1 MIKNKVRNLSYLYL
15 SLVFTTFS
23 CTKNTKEIS
32 YLKPSS
38 YYPLEIGNSYIYEVD
53 SIVFNDF
60 DQSVDSFKFQII
72 ESYTDTFRDIYNE
85 LAYKIERKKRNKIQ
99 LNEYE
104 AWGNPQIWWVN
115 LAKNQSIQRVE
126 NNLRFVNLATPIQNN
141 FSWKGNAFNFLAEW
155 DFRYAMVNESFENF
169 DSTLTVIQRE
179 IPENLILKEYYEQ
192 KFAKNIGLIY
202 YHYINVESKNNLS
215 IPLMQRIENGVI
227 YTQKLIQYKLN

>member
-126 NNLRFVNLATPIQNN
+126 NNLRFVNLVTPIQND
-141 FSWKGNAFNFLAEW
+141 FSWKGNAFNLLAEW

>member
-1 MIKNKVRNLSYLYL
+1 MIKNKFQNLSYLYL
-15 SLVFTTFS
+15 SLVLITFS

-38 YYPLEIGNSYIYEVD
+38 YYPLKIGNSYIYEVD

-60 DQSVDSFKFQII
+60 DQSVDTFKFQIK
-72 ESYTDTFRDIYNE
+72 ESYIDTFRDIHNE

-99 LNEYE
+99 PNEYE

-126 NNLRFVNLATPIQNN
+126 NNLRFVNLVTPIQND
-141 FSWKGNAFNFLAEW
+141 FSWKGNAFNSLAEW
-155 DFRYAMVNESFENF
+155 DFRYTKVNESFENF
-169 DSTLTVIQRE
+169 DSTLTVIQRD

-202 YHYINVESKNNLS
+202 YHFINIESKNNLS
-215 IPLMQRIENGVI
+215 TPLGVI
-227 YTQKLIQYKLN
+227 YTQKLIQYNLN